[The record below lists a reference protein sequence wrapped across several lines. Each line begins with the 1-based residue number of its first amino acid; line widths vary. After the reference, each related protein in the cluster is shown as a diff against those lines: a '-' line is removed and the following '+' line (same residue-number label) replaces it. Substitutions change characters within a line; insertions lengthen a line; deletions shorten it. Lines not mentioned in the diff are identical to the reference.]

1 MPKRKYQV
9 TLTEAERKRLTRITT
24 TGKCSAKEILHANV
38 LLATDDGRSPK
49 LTVAAVAE
57 KCNTTTT
64 TVQTIRQRYAQQGLN
79 AALKRKKREKPPI
92 EAKITGEVEAHIIAT
107 ACSEPPKGFAKWSLR
122 LLADKIVELE
132 YIDKISYV
140 SVSTVLKKHHLS
152 LI

>member
-1 MPKRKYQV
+1 MPKKKYQV
-9 TLTEAERKRLTRITT
+9 NLTEAERKKLTRIAT
-24 TGKCSAKEILHANV
+24 TGKSSAKEILHANI

-49 LTVAAVAE
+49 LTVAAAAE

-64 TVQTIRQRYAQQGLN
+64 TVQTLRKSFAQQGLD
-79 AALKRKKREKPPI
+79 AALKRKKREKPPT

>member
-1 MPKRKYQV
+1 MPKIKYQV
-9 TLTEAERKRLTRITT
+9 TLTEAERKRLTKITN
-24 TGKCSAKEILHANV
+24 TGKASAKEILHANV
-38 LLATDDGRSPK
+38 LLATDDDRSPK
-49 LTVAAVAE
+49 LTVATVAE

-64 TVQTIRQRYAQQGLN
+64 TVQTIRQSYAQQGLN
-79 AALKRKKREKPPI
+79 AALKRKEREKPPI

-107 ACSEPPKGFAKWSLR
+107 ACSKPPKGFAKWSLR

-152 LI
+152 LT